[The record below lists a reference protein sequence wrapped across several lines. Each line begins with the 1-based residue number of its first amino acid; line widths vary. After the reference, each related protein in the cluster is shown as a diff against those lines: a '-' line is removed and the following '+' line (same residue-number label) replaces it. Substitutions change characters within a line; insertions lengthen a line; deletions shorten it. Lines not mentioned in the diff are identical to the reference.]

1 MKMNSFLRKIVFGLI
16 DIFVLVIGFPIMRVI
31 LWIDDIIEEFKAKRR
46 NG

>member
-1 MKMNSFLRKIVFGLI
+1 MNSFLRKIVFGLI
-16 DIFVLVIGFPIMRVI
+16 DIFVLIIGFPIMRVA